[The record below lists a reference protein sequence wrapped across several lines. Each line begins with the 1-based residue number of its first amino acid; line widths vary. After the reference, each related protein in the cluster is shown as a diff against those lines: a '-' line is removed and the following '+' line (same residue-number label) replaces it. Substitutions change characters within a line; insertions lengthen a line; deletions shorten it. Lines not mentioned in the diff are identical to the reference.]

1 MQESA
6 DIIRKKQ
13 EVRKNLTIESS
24 IAMLASHEG
33 LERNEAR
40 EYMVRIGKPA
50 VPALIDALRSQSEH
64 TRWESAKALSEIR
77 DPRAAGALVDA
88 LEDEESAVRWLAAR
102 ALIGLG
108 RSALIPLLHCVE
120 MASDSRWM
128 REGAHHVL
136 HSLIRDG
143 VADEAIPVL
152 DALENLEPT
161 VEAPI
166 AAYQVLQQL
175 RAAQSKGPA

>member
-1 MQESA
+1 M
-6 DIIRKKQ
+6 KKQ
-13 EVRKNLTIESS
+13 EMRKNLTIESA
-24 IAMLASHEG
+24 IAMLADHDG
-33 LERNEAR
+33 IVRNEAR
-40 EYMVRIGKPA
+40 EYLVRIGKPA
-50 VPALIDALRSQSEH
+50 VPALIDGLRSQSEH
-64 TRWESAKALSEIR
+64 TRWESAKALSVIR
-77 DPRAAGALVDA
+77 DPRAASALVDA

-108 RSALIPLLHCVE
+108 HNALIPLLHCVE

-152 DALENLEPT
+152 EALENLEPT
-161 VEAPI
+161 VEAPV

-175 RAAQSKGPA
+175 RAASTRGQA